1 MGWNFASYFCAA
13 SKLRNLRGNREQA
26 IIHMNIARYYI
37 SATILILAWLT
48 LRPVILTE
56 DMSPGSEANPIRLM
70 LTPSTDAH
78 AIIQDGDKLA
88 AFLYERTGLHVEVSV
103 PNYYITVVEAFGTG
117 RADMAIMNTF
127 SYLLA
132 HAKYGAQASLRVARR
147 YGELSYRGEFIVRA
161 DAGIDSLRQLQGKT
175 VAYVDPSSTSG
186 YIYPKEMLRRLGVSP
201 REEMFANGHNQVVTK
216 VYQGDVDAGAVFY
229 SRPDTVTGE
238 QLDARAKV
246 VTEYPDVY
254 TKVKVLALTDEIPND
269 PVVTRK
275 GLPEDVRARLINALL
290 EFQSTAE
297 GKRALLTIA
306 SIEGF
311 VPTTDDAY
319 DGVRELVARYGVDVE
334 GALKKKKR

>member
-1 MGWNFASYFCAA
+1 MGWNFASYFSATT
-13 SKLRNLRGNREQA
+13 KLRNLRGNREQA
-26 IIHMNIARYYI
+26 IIHMNIARYYL

-48 LRPVILTE
+48 LRPVILSE
-56 DMSPGSEANPIRLM
+56 DMSPGSRANPIRLM

-88 AFLYERTGLHVEVSV
+88 AFLHARTGLHVQVSV

-117 RADMAIMNTF
+117 RADIAIMNTL

-132 HAKYGAQASLRVARR
+132 HAKYEAQASLRVARR
-147 YGELSYRGEFIVRA
+147 YGELTYRGQFIVRA
-161 DAGIDSLRQLQGKT
+161 DAGIDSLQQLNGKT
-175 VAYVDPSSTSG
+175 IAYVDPSSTSG
-186 YIYPKEMLRRLGVSP
+186 YIYPKEMLRRMGVRP

-254 TKVKVLALTDEIPND
+254 SRVKVLALTDEIPND

-275 GLPEDVRARLINALL
+275 GLPNDVREKLITALL
-290 EFQSTAE
+290 DFQSTPE

-311 VPTTDDAY
+311 VPTNDAEY
-319 DGVRELVARYGVDVE
+319 DAVRKLVGRYGVDVE
-334 GALKKKKR
+334 RALQKKKR

>member
-1 MGWNFASYFCAA
+1 
-13 SKLRNLRGNREQA
+13 
-26 IIHMNIARYYI
+26 
-37 SATILILAWLT
+37 
-48 LRPVILTE
+48 
-56 DMSPGSEANPIRLM
+56 
-70 LTPSTDAH
+70 
-78 AIIQDGDKLA
+78 
-88 AFLYERTGLHVEVSV
+88 VSV

-132 HAKYGAQASLRVARR
+132 HAKYGAHASLRVARR

-175 VAYVDPSSTSG
+175 IAYVDPSSTSG
-186 YIYPKEMLRRLGVSP
+186 YIYPKEMLRRIGVTP

-254 TKVKVLALTDEIPND
+254 SKVKVLALTDEIPND

-275 GLPEDVRARLINALL
+275 DLPEDVRVKLINALL

-306 SIEGF
+306 SVEGF
-311 VPTTDDAY
+311 VPTTDEEY
-319 DGVRELVARYGVDVE
+319 EGVRELVQRYGVDVE

>member
-1 MGWNFASYFCAA
+1 MGWNFASYFSATT
-13 SKLRNLRGNREQA
+13 KLRNLRGNREQA
-26 IIHMNIARYYI
+26 IIHMNIARYYL
-37 SATILILAWLT
+37 SATVLILAWLT
-48 LRPVILTE
+48 LRPVILSE
-56 DMSPGSEANPIRLM
+56 DMSPGSRANPIRLM

-88 AFLYERTGLHVEVSV
+88 AFLHARTGLHVQVSV

-117 RADMAIMNTF
+117 RADIAIMNTL

-132 HAKYGAQASLRVARR
+132 HAKYEAQASLRVARR
-147 YGELSYRGEFIVRA
+147 YGELTYRGQFIVRA
-161 DAGIDSLRQLQGKT
+161 DAGIDSLQQLNGKT
-175 VAYVDPSSTSG
+175 IAYVDPSSTSG
-186 YIYPKEMLRRLGVSP
+186 YIYPKEMLRRMGVRP

-254 TKVKVLALTDEIPND
+254 SRVKVLALTDEIPND

-275 GLPEDVRARLINALL
+275 GLPNDVREKLITALL
-290 EFQSTAE
+290 DFQSTPE

-311 VPTTDDAY
+311 VPTNDAEY
-319 DGVRELVARYGVDVE
+319 DAVRKLVGRYGVDVE
-334 GALKKKKR
+334 RALQKKKR